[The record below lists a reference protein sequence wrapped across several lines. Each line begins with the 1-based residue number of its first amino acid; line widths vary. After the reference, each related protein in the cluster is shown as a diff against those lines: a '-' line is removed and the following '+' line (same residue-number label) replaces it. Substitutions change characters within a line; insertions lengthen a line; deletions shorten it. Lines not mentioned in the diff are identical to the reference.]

1 MRILHKQDN
10 KIVVYTIERIYQDL
24 RVLLDGFDIVWRV
37 KGSDESDLNFLIK
50 SRKEIDASDYL
61 FINTVRKKN
70 NSFWLIKFN
79 VTTFFGAGRVSD
91 FFRKKYALF
100 SLKALEILFTITIQ
114 SFFYPY

>member
-1 MRILHKQDN
+1 MISNKTVSIVEIYDHHIFVETLCRILHKQDN

-61 FINTVRKKN
+61 FINTVQGK
-70 NSFWLIKFN
+70 
-79 VTTFFGAGRVSD
+79 
-91 FFRKKYALF
+91 
-100 SLKALEILFTITIQ
+100 E
-114 SFFYPY
+114 